1 MYIMALGFGG
11 FLGAGSRTDEEIE
24 RRAEADRKR
33 EAKRKQ
39 DSIEFNKKRK
49 GALQGALG
57 KDVGGA
63 FGEAL
68 SFGSA
73 GKGGIAG
80 SLGLGGGGLFGAPKR
95 KKKKTPTREEFMAKV
110 AEFKQYQKTRPV
122 MTTRP
127 VMSTRPVRS
136 PPRAKMLVMGDVIGT
151 PMV

>member
-1 MYIMALGFGG
+1 MALGFGG
-11 FLGAGSRTDEEIE
+11 FLGAGSRSDEEIE

-33 EAKRKQ
+33 EAKAKK
-39 DSIEFNKKRK
+39 DSVEFYKKRK

-68 SFGSA
+68 SFGSK

-80 SLGLGGGGLFGAPKR
+80 SLGLSGFGQPKR
-95 KKKKTPTREEFMAKV
+95 KKTPSKAEFMARV
-110 AEFKQYQKTRPV
+110 AEFKKTRPQ
-122 MTTRP
+122 TRP